1 MVDMD
6 NLAFTSLL
14 WPTDFG
20 KIGLRDYVIFSI
32 AILHRFTIFGL
43 YIDLRGYMSTKHV
56 SPDHDLLFT
65 VYYISLIYIN
75 FRGYDRF
82 SIAKQARLAIFDLVH
97 TLTIESTCLNII
109 KCHLN

>member
-32 AILHRFTIFGL
+32 AIL
-43 YIDLRGYMSTKHV
+43 YRGTEV
-56 SPDHDLLFT
+56 Q
-65 VYYISLIYIN
+65 
-75 FRGYDRF
+75 G
-82 SIAKQARLAIFDLVH
+82 ARRD
-97 TLTIESTCLNII
+97 II
-109 KCHLN
+109 KNLFFFNQSFCIQLFKNDF